1 MYESVSSALKDI
13 AMESPLMLEKVKS
26 LFRDVAKCNAD
37 FSYYNKVADELNVDY
52 YSRHVTPPDFHRAF
66 ESYRRICNG

>member
-1 MYESVSSALKDI
+1 
-13 AMESPLMLEKVKS
+13 MLEKVKS

-52 YSRHVTPPDFHRAF
+52 YSRHVTAYSGAMSAR
-66 ESYRRICNG
+66 